1 MNITKEGLDEIVCLM
16 VEDAVDLY
24 INCYVN
30 LKKIENGKRR
40 LKNPEKTKRE
50 CLDSMT
56 EVTLFFC
63 SDYGEQLTGV
73 DGKTVMEQ
81 LNKRAMEIYENDND
95 KYQHYRFVNKHACYR
110 ED

>member
-1 MNITKEGLDEIVCLM
+1 MNFAKEGLDEVLCMM

-24 INCYVN
+24 INCYIDI
-30 LKKIENGKRR
+30 KKISNGKRV

-63 SDYGEQLTGV
+63 SDYGEQLTGL
-73 DGKTVMEQ
+73 DGKTVMEE
-81 LNKRAMEIYENDND
+81 LNRRANEMYEARQDEKRV
-95 KYQHYRFVNKHACYR
+95 KYRTIQTKRVW
-110 ED
+110 